1 MSSQQRSRGLRITS
15 RGMCGEGPIVRGRDE
30 DGEPFQIIGEA
41 AERIAWIIT
50 ASVSVAKDGKQ
61 R

>member
-1 MSSQQRSRGLRITS
+1 
-15 RGMCGEGPIVRGRDE
+15 MCGEGPIVRGRDE